1 MERDHLDIQRE
12 AVGKRQRK
20 ETIERSLG
28 QAVRAAG
35 KDFSVYLAII
45 GEVRDFAQKHRLSEL
60 DAAAQLLGGGDDQA
74 QND

>member
-1 MERDHLDIQRE
+1 MEPDHLDILRE

-35 KDFSVYLAII
+35 KDFSVYISII
-45 GEVRDFAQKHRLSEL
+45 GEVREFAQKHKLSEL
-60 DAAAQLLGGGDDQA
+60 DAAVELLREGDDQA
-74 QND
+74 QDD